1 MFEDNDYKLYV
12 IVNRNVDVATQMNAT
27 GHLCS
32 GIMLKAADPCFNT
45 YTNGDSALTAYLN
58 HYPVIILQAKNSNQL
73 SAAAQQC
80 QEENILYNFFTTTM
94 LSHSSEQQIQD
105 TQATPLAELDFVAIA
120 IYGETSK
127 IKPITK
133 KFSVLK

>member
-12 IVNRNVDVATQMNAT
+12 IVNKNVDVATQMNAT

-32 GIMLKAADPCFNT
+32 GIMLKASDPCFHT
-45 YTNGDSALTAYLN
+45 YTNSDSELTAYLN
-58 HYPVIILQAKNSNQL
+58 NYPVIILQAKNSNQL
-73 SAAAQQC
+73 SVAAQHC
-80 QEENILYNFFTTTM
+80 QKENILYNFFTTTM
-94 LSHSSEQQIQD
+94 LAHSSEQQIQD
-105 TQATPLAELDFVAIA
+105 THATALEDLEFIAIA

-127 IKPITK
+127 IKKITK